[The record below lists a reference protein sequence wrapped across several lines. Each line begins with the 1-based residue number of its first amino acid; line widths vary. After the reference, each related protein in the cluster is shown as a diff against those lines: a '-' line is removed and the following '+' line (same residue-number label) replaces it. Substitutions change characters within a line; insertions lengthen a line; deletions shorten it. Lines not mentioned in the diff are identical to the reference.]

1 VETAQGEVVSGL
13 TRVPGM
19 AWAYVAVAGDS
30 VLFGGDDTTTF
41 NRDTDTLR
49 IGIQAKAGRLLQ
61 FEVRRAGDL
70 TDFGTK
76 IYVDST
82 AFQLPAHVVNSFV
95 IGDEDD
101 VFRAGREY
109 IVSVALTDSNYF
121 DFSRSRNNKFTGHG
135 FINHLSGGIGLFG
148 SLVAS
153 STMMHAVGN
162 FDDAREGVY
171 RLVGSF
177 GDSVAVD
184 LDWELY
190 VARNAEST
198 ELSAF
203 VEGSW
208 ANHEIRTSV
217 DGHFLGEEFSAVIVD
232 TLGTTVRNDTLLG
245 VRLAGE
251 PWQVIAFDQCGG
263 PVGSERCSEG
273 RPIIFRGTME
283 QR

>member
-1 VETAQGEVVSGL
+1 VGL
-13 TRVPGM
+13 H
-19 AWAYVAVAGDS
+19 AES
-30 VLFGGDDTTTF
+30 SL
-41 NRDTDTLR
+41 
-49 IGIQAKAGRLLQ
+49 GIQAEAGRLLQ
-61 FEVRRAGDL
+61 FEVRRSGDL

-101 VFRAGREY
+101 VFRAGLEY

-121 DFSRSRNNKFTGHG
+121 DFSRSRNNKFTGRG

-153 STMMHAVGN
+153 STRMRAIGE
-162 FDDAREGVY
+162 FDDSREGPY
-171 RLVGSF
+171 RLLGTF

-184 LDWELY
+184 LNWELY
-190 VARNAEST
+190 VARDSDTT
-198 ELSAF
+198 EFSAF
-203 VEGSW
+203 VEGGWSYRD
-208 ANHEIRTSV
+208 IRSSV
-217 DGHFLGEEFSAVIVD
+217 DGHFFGEEFSAVIID
-232 TLGTTVRNDTLLG
+232 TVGTTVRSDTLMG
-245 VRLAGE
+245 VRLTGE

-263 PVGSERCSEG
+263 PVGAERCADG